1 MLVKLT
7 NQVVD
12 ISFSNIKEIQKKSV
26 WWDTNW
32 TDNYIWIKYKT
43 GNEYKIKC
51 NSKEEVKKDY
61 DTIVDLLNINSQI
74 DKTYSLSEILELFEE
89 GTRVIADNGLTYK
102 LYYDEDE
109 DAMYLFDTI
118 VNNKLLKR
126 RFKVLV

>member
-51 NSKEEVKKDY
+51 NSKEEVEKDY
-61 DTIVDLLNINSQI
+61 NIIVDLLNVNDQT
-74 DKTYSLSEILELFEE
+74 DTTYSLSEILELFEE
-89 GTRVIADNGLTYK
+89 GTMVKADNGLIYK

-109 DAMYLFDTI
+109 DTMYLFDTI

>member
-32 TDNYIWIKYKT
+32 TDNYIWIKYKV

-51 NSKEEVKKDY
+51 NSKEEVEKDY
-61 DTIVDLLNINSQI
+61 NIIVDLLNVNDQT
-74 DKTYSLSEILELFEE
+74 DTTYSLSEILELFEE
-89 GTRVIADNGLTYK
+89 GTMIKADNGLIYK
-102 LYYDEDE
+102 LYYDEDT
-109 DAMYLFDTI
+109 MYLFDTI